1 MPEFSAVHHFNLS
14 VTDLARSAAW
24 YTEVLGLTKG
34 WEMEDTEGRG
44 RKVVLLHDGGS
55 LRIVLSYHQANDGE
69 PFTEFR
75 TGFDHLA
82 LTVADRTEL
91 EAWERRFQEMGVDH
105 SPIKEGATGWLIT
118 FRDPD
123 NIQFEMYTQGK

>member
-1 MPEFSAVHHFNLS
+1 MPEISTVHHFNLS

-24 YTEVLGLTKG
+24 YAEVLGLTKG

-44 RKVVLLHDGGS
+44 RKVVLLHSGN
-55 LRIVLSYHQANDGE
+55 LYRLVLSYHQANDGE
-69 PFTEFR
+69 PFSKFQ

-82 LTVADRTEL
+82 FTVTDRAEL
-91 EAWERRFQEMGVDH
+91 EAWERRLEEMGVDH

-123 NIQFEMYTQGK
+123 NIQFEMYTQEK

>member
-55 LRIVLSYHQANDGE
+55 LRIVLSYHQANDAE

-82 LTVADRTEL
+82 LTVTDRTEL